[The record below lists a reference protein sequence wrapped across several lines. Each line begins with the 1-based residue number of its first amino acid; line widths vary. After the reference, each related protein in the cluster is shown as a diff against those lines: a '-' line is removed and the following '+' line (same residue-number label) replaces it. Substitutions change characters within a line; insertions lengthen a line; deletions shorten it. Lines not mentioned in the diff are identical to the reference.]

1 VQGSL
6 GNACFDSDLS
16 EAVASALSSPPGE
29 PSPTATRTR
38 GAGCDHR
45 AASPP
50 TPGRRRRGRRTALQ
64 HLPIRRLRR
73 ITPIRLS
80 LVSRQE
86 GGRHDRSTYDTPAKL
101 PSSGL
106 AGHSR
111 ELVLTGRDCRDDRT
125 RPPSEYETQ
134 EVPSSPAHPV
144 PLLALGSPRWVSQV
158 LATSV

>member
-1 VQGSL
+1 VITTPLRHQL
-6 GNACFDSDLS
+6 PVDVV
-16 EAVASALSSPPGE
+16 EEEE
-29 PSPTATRTR
+29 PRSNTSRS
-38 GAGCDHR
+38 GG
-45 AASPP
+45 
-50 TPGRRRRGRRTALQ
+50 
-64 HLPIRRLRR
+64 LRR
-73 ITPIRLS
+73 ITPTRPS

-111 ELVLTGRDCRDDRT
+111 KLVLTGRDCRDDRT
-125 RPPSEYETQ
+125 RPPPNTKPKGPKLAG
-134 EVPSSPAHPV
+134 PSR